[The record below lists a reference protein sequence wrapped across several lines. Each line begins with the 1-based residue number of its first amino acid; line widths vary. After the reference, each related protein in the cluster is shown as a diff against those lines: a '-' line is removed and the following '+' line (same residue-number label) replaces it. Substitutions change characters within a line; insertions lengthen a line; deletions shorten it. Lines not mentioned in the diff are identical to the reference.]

1 MTDGAGHDYGPH
13 HEGLR
18 EALDESDRRVGRVL
32 DLLEKQGLFDET
44 LFVVTGDHGMA
55 PQDVAL
61 AANPSRHVERIG
73 MAAKVAEPMIWLQDM
88 AVSVERAGDGRTARV
103 IVTEGD
109 ALASG
114 ERPALEGAEVIVE
127 LHEGEAARAREL
139 IRGRTGAA
147 GVFGFATPSEIASER
162 IALSVRHP
170 DFNPRRVRLDGKRLA
185 VDLRAAL
192 YGT

>member
-1 MTDGAGHDYGPH
+1 M
-13 HEGLR
+13 
-18 EALDESDRRVGRVL
+18 L
-32 DLLEKQGLFDET
+32 DLLEERGLLDET
-44 LFVVTGDHGMA
+44 LFVVTSDHGMA

-88 AVSVERAGDGRTARV
+88 AVGVERAADGRTGRV

-109 ALASG
+109 ALPSG
-114 ERPALEGAEVIVE
+114 ERPALECAEVIVE
-127 LHEGEAARAREL
+127 LQEGEAAPVREL
-139 IRGRTGAA
+139 ARGRTGAG
-147 GVFGFATPSEIASER
+147 GVFGFSTPSEIASER
-162 IALSVRHP
+162 IALSVQHP
-170 DFNPRRVRLDGKRLA
+170 GFNPRRVRLDGRRLA